1 MVVEKTMSEY
11 GEVTSIPCSQEVG
24 DVTTIPSTSTGV
36 KKRLRRENSSL
47 LHGETVPLSLQF
59 EMTTKKFVQR
69 LYILLGTANIVL
81 YFR

>member
-1 MVVEKTMSEY
+1 MLVGKTISEY

-24 DVTTIPSTSTGV
+24 DVPAISSTSTGV
-36 KKRLRRENSSL
+36 KKRLKRENSSL
-47 LHGETVPLSLQF
+47 LHGETMPLSLQF

-69 LYILLGTANIVL
+69 LHILLGTADIVL